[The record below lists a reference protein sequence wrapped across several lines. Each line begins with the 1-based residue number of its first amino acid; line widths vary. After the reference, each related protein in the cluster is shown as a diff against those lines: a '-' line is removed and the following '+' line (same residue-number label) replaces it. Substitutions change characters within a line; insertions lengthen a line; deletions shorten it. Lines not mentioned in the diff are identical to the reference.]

1 MLRTLAIA
9 FGAALLLVVPAR
21 AERRQPAAGSEESS
35 KAEPGSSK
43 AEPAGEDWP
52 LERVELADGG
62 TYEGLIEREDTELV
76 YLRQVRRQPGKPMYL
91 IGRRFP
97 RDQITKLV
105 RLPAAGH
112 AALARRIDEH
122 QRRAG
127 IEAGAMKSITLR
139 PWQEAT
145 QAGWRYRGP
154 WCQVESHADEDTTRR
169 AIVRIEQAFA
179 GFMRVL
185 PARTQPVR
193 PLDIVL
199 CASTAEYRARLEKE
213 GLRIANPAVYLAKEN
228 TIIAATDLDQY
239 AAQVSQIRAAHDE
252 QRRQHDALREKLA
265 AQLARERRDLEARG
279 IEPGEIRRLLA
290 RTRRQF
296 DVEIAAL
303 EQRLTDYDR
312 RNAALFD
319 ELTRR
324 TLARLFHEACHAYLR
339 NAVFPPDDYDVPG
352 WLNEGLAQVF
362 ESGLLEVG
370 TLRIDAPPPEWL
382 ARLQADLTGA
392 QPLPL
397 AELLAA
403 DARVFLVA
411 HDAPADESARLYLY
425 AWGLA
430 WYLAFD
436 QPLFGTPSLE
446 RYLSR
451 SGEPSG
457 AIPRFEKLVGMP
469 LAKFESRW
477 RADLLT
483 LAPRDAGPARRRKP
497 K

>member
-1 MLRTLAIA
+1 MLRILAIA
-9 FGAALLLVVPAR
+9 FAVALLVVVPAR
-21 AERRQPAAGSEESS
+21 AERRQPAASSTESS
-35 KAEPGSSK
+35 NAEPGTGK
-43 AEPAGEDWP
+43 AEPAGDDWP
-52 LERVELADGG
+52 LERVELADGA
-62 TYEGLIEREDTELV
+62 TYDGLIEREDTELV

-97 RDQITKLV
+97 REQIAQLV
-105 RLPAAGH
+105 RLPAPGH

-122 QRRAG
+122 LRRAG
-127 IEAGAMKSITLR
+127 IEAGAMKNITLR
-139 PWQEAT
+139 PWQEAAE
-145 QAGWRYRGP
+145 AGWQYRGP
-154 WCQVESHADEDTTRR
+154 WCQVESHADEETTRR

-179 GFMRVL
+179 GFTRVL
-185 PARTQPVR
+185 PPRTQPAR

-199 CASTAEYRARLEKE
+199 CASTAEYRQRLETA
-213 GLRIANPAVYLAKEN
+213 GLRIANPAVYLADQN
-228 TIIAATDLDQY
+228 TIIAATNLDQY
-239 AAQVSQIRAAHDE
+239 AAQVSQIRAAHEE

-303 EQRLTDYDR
+303 EQRLTDFDR
-312 RNAALFD
+312 RNAALFE

-339 NAVFPPDDYDVPG
+339 NAVFPPEKYDVPG

-362 ESGLLEVG
+362 ESGLLEAG
-370 TLRIDAPPPEWL
+370 TLRVDAPPPEWL
-382 ARLQADLTGA
+382 ARLQADLAGSHA
-392 QPLPL
+392 LPL
-397 AELLAA
+397 SELLEA
-403 DARVFLVA
+403 DSRVFLVA

-436 QPLFGTPSLE
+436 QPLLGTPALDS
-446 RYLSR
+446 YLSR
-451 SGEPSG
+451 SGEPGG

-469 LAKFESRW
+469 LAKFEARW
-477 RADLLT
+477 RADLQT
-483 LAPRDAGPARRRKP
+483 LSPRAAGPARRRKP
-497 K
+497 T